1 MPTRTRAICSSTR
14 WTCRQTAPPGTP
26 RPFWLIFVDF
36 GMVAVIPESMR
47 GAMRDVAIAVGT
59 RDARRLVQAYYDAGV
74 LLPGADRQRIEELHE
89 VMFARF
95 GGVRMGQLSDV
106 AMQQAGY
113 FVREYRDLLYDL
125 PFQFPTDVLFAMRA
139 VAILSGMAT
148 TLDPH
153 FDPWAATLPFAERLA
168 SARTDA

>member
-1 MPTRTRAICSSTR
+1 
-14 WTCRQTAPPGTP
+14 
-26 RPFWLIFVDF
+26 
-36 GMVAVIPESMR
+36 
-47 GAMRDVAIAVGT
+47 MRDVAIAVGT

-95 GGVRMGQLSDV
+95 GGVRIGQLTDV
-106 AMQQAGY
+106 AMQQAP
-113 FVREYRDLLYDL
+113 FLVREYRDLIYEM

-148 TLDPH
+148 TLDPLRSSS
-153 FDPWAATLPFAERLA
+153 ATLPSPNGWLHLS
-168 SARTDA
+168 SA